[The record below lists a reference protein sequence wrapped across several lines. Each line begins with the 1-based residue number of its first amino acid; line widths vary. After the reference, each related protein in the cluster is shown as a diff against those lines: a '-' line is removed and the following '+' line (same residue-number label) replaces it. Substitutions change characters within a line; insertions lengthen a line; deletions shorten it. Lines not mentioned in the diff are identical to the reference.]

1 MDNVYEIEVASTLSP
16 QEAAREVPRIITTS
30 VDSLKKIQS
39 KISETRKQANNA
51 KDQAMSAWRVEVGF
65 WHRTTPALEALQRAG
80 KSQSEA
86 LVGISEGQ
94 ELLFAQQCILA
105 QLTKNLFMLCMENK
119 ARALIAVKQIRAQL
133 QGASQEEI
141 SDIARNEMQKTIQQL
156 KRQID
161 IIEQQ
166 ERLQN
171 KVNSLENELGDTR
184 KKLEKK
190 FAQSENGQILKKVRG
205 IYVSFIIMLFF
216 LLCFCLG
223 FAYFF
228 VLSNPSSVSGNQA
241 SNPLFKNTNQTE
253 SSSIQPS
260 TSGESDL
267 RIEFG
272 QPRQES
278 SEEQLI
284 F

>member
-1 MDNVYEIEVASTLSP
+1 
-16 QEAAREVPRIITTS
+16 
-30 VDSLKKIQS
+30 
-39 KISETRKQANNA
+39 
-51 KDQAMSAWRVEVGF
+51 
-65 WHRTTPALEALQRAG
+65 
-80 KSQSEA
+80 
-86 LVGISEGQ
+86 
-94 ELLFAQQCILA
+94 
-105 QLTKNLFMLCMENK
+105 MLCMENK
-119 ARALIAVKQIRAQL
+119 ASALIAVKQIRAQL

-171 KVNSLENELGDTR
+171 KVNSLENKLGDTR

-205 IYVSFIIMLFF
+205 VYVSFIIMLLF

-223 FAYFF
+223 VSYFF
-228 VLSNPSSVSGNQA
+228 VQSDPSSVSKIKA
-241 SNPLFKNTNQTE
+241 SIPFFNKTDQTE
-253 SSSIQPS
+253 SSSAQPS
-260 TSGESDL
+260 TSEESDIQ
-267 RIEFG
+267 IEFG

>member
-1 MDNVYEIEVASTLSP
+1 
-16 QEAAREVPRIITTS
+16 
-30 VDSLKKIQS
+30 
-39 KISETRKQANNA
+39 
-51 KDQAMSAWRVEVGF
+51 MSAWRVEVGF

-86 LVGISEGQ
+86 LVGISECQ
-94 ELLFAQQCILA
+94 ELLFEQQCILA

-119 ARALIAVKQIRAQL
+119 ASALIAVKQIRAQL

-171 KVNSLENELGDTR
+171 KVISLENELGDTR

-205 IYVSFIIMLFF
+205 VYVSFIIMLLF

-223 FAYFF
+223 VAYFF
-228 VLSNPSSVSGNQA
+228 ILSNPSSVSKIKASLPFLKQA
-241 SNPLFKNTNQTE
+241 NQTE
-253 SSSIQPS
+253 SSNTQPS
-260 TSGESDL
+260 TSGASDIQ
-267 RIEFG
+267 IEFD

-278 SEEQLI
+278 SEEQLS